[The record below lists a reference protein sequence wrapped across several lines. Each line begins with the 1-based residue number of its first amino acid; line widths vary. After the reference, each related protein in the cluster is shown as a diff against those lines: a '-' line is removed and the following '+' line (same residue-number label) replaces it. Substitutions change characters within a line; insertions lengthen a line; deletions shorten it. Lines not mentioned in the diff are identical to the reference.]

1 MDERATWQCG
11 RPGSAA
17 RRWTLAAV
25 ERVRSN
31 VVMVPGEG
39 AAGGERRS
47 HRPRALAGFWYC
59 CSRESSRTH

>member
-1 MDERATWQCG
+1 VAVRPAWLRCPALDE
-11 RPGSAA
+11 P
-17 RRWTLAAV
+17 AAV